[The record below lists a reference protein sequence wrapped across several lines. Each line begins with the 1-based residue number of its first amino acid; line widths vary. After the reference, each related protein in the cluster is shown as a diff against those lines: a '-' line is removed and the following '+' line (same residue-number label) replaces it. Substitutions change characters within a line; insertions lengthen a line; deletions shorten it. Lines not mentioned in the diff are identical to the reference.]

1 MAEQTD
7 PPAATTTAVHDALTS
22 GSVAAPKTV
31 HVLVQ
36 NPVLLAN
43 VLAFLGSKYTFG
55 LGASRCGKEDGIKEN
70 AVVHAMWASP

>member
-7 PPAATTTAVHDALTS
+7 SPATPAAATDGALVS
-22 GSVAAPKTV
+22 GSVAPPKTI
-31 HVLVQ
+31 HALVQ

-55 LGASRCGKEDGIKEN
+55 LGALHAGKKKQRKRAKWRN
-70 AVVHAMWASP
+70 VC

>member
-7 PPAATTTAVHDALTS
+7 PPTQAAPAATHDALAS
-22 GSVAAPKTV
+22 GSVAPPKTI

-43 VLAFLGSKYTFG
+43 LLAFLGSKYTFG
-55 LGASRCGKEDGIKEN
+55 LGALRAGKKNNE
-70 AVVHAMWASP
+70 